1 MENEGMTIAA
11 NAQSC
16 NADMLSVRVSVHV
29 FVTYKTFEI
38 ESLFYKSVQSK
49 LGSR

>member
-16 NADMLSVRVSVHV
+16 NADMLRVSVHV